1 MAVTGYTFM
10 MKHFDGDALAIMRDA
25 QAKAKGE
32 GRAMKFVVL
41 QLLKGWVAGYYQL
54 GAAKK

>member
-10 MKHFDGDALAIMRDA
+10 MKHFDSDALAIMRDA
-25 QAKAKGE
+25 QAKAKSE
-32 GRAMKFVVL
+32 GRAMIFVVL